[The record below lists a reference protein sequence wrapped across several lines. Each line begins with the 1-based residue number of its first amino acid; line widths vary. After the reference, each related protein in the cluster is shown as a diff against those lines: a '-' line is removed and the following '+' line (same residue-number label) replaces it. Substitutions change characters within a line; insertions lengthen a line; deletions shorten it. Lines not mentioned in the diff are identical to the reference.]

1 MIKSKAEAIEK
12 SQSGEIDIGL
22 SCVNI
27 ISARLE
33 QFETALNPEFSTPY
47 KEDGLAFL
55 SKKQEFGLTLVL
67 KKMFTNENIPCI
79 GGYIGITE
87 DGLETT
93 WTLDFTSNQN
103 SLLVVL
109 GGQIQEPGI
118 DFTCPVGSN
127 QLSFTTA
134 PAAAAICYV
143 IFLGQELTSMSNPT
157 MADLQAAIDV
167 SEANITTATVDE
179 AVYYASA
186 LGSL

>member
-1 MIKSKAEAIEK
+1 MA
-12 SQSGEIDIGL
+12 
-22 SCVNI
+22 
-27 ISARLE
+27 
-33 QFETALNPEFSTPY
+33 
-47 KEDGLAFL
+47 
-55 SKKQEFGLTLVL
+55 
-67 KKMFTNENIPCI
+67 
-79 GGYIGITE
+79 YIGRGIQWGEFAKQRLGIAGGTAPIFDGTE
-87 DGLETT
+87 DT
-93 WTLDFTSNQN
+93 WALDFTSNQN

-127 QLSFTTA
+127 HLTFATA

-167 SEANITTATVDE
+167 SEANITSATVDE
-179 AVYYASA
+179 AVYYALA